1 MRTSRPNEEPH
12 RVRSGKVLS
21 APGTQESPPPLH
33 RDVCTE
39 FQCPEFLLGSHYIGI
54 MDWVLAHDIGLHLQA
69 ASSPQT
75 QPSLESQP
83 P

>member
-54 MDWVLAHDIGLHLQA
+54 MD
-69 ASSPQT
+69 
-75 QPSLESQP
+75 
-83 P
+83 